1 MNDSIL
7 KYDWMTLKNEFNVM
21 HCLRRGIN
29 EILDNSKI
37 DWINNKI
44 AIKHIEQ
51 SMLWMENQIY
61 ELTMKWNISVI
72 VKQKSKEKP
81 KVVVSE
87 FGKRMK
93 VNK

>member
-1 MNDSIL
+1 
-7 KYDWMTLKNEFNVM
+7 
-21 HCLRRGIN
+21 
-29 EILDNSKI
+29 
-37 DWINNKI
+37 
-44 AIKHIEQ
+44 
-51 SMLWMENQIY
+51 MENQIY

-93 VNK
+93 VNN